1 MDSGAINQRMDRLV
15 LAPAERRASI
25 VQLMR
30 SAQRRLLLSI
40 FRCDDFAILDELAD
54 AVKRGVD
61 VRILMTQRARGW
73 KEKLKELAA
82 LLRRFGADVRLYETA
97 VMKYHAKYIVADDGP
112 ALVTSLNLTRKC
124 FESTLDF
131 MLFSHDP
138 DIVSGLH
145 TLFENDCRS
154 AAAFDAISRRLI
166 IGPEHSR
173 RRLHELISSARS
185 RIRIMDH
192 RLTDP
197 QIMGLLEQR
206 QRDGVSVE
214 IVPIAPV

>member
-1 MDSGAINQRMDRLV
+1 
-15 LAPAERRASI
+15 

-40 FRCDDFAILDELAD
+40 FRCDDFSILDELAA

-73 KEKLKELAA
+73 KERLRELAA
-82 LLRRFGADVRLYETA
+82 LLRSFGADVRLYENA
-97 VMKYHAKYIVADDGP
+97 VMKYHAKYIVADDRP

-124 FESTLDF
+124 FENTLDF
-131 MLFSHDP
+131 LLFIHDP
-138 DIVSGLH
+138 DVVSGLD

-154 AAAFDAISRRLI
+154 AGAFDGDSQRLI

-173 RRLHELISSARS
+173 RRLCELISS
-185 RIRIMDH
+185 
-192 RLTDP
+192 
-197 QIMGLLEQR
+197 
-206 QRDGVSVE
+206 
-214 IVPIAPV
+214 